1 MNNYANLEPTKIMA
15 DKRNEKLITA
25 RESKLWSK
33 SDLARES
40 GLAWRTVDR
49 AELGLSIARKT
60 ELQIAK
66 ALNMKAEDLFG
77 RTRVM

>member
-1 MNNYANLEPTKIMA
+1 MA